1 MQRCAVFGCMVAA
14 LTLASVQP
22 VTAQNRAGQLSAGY
36 SFLSNDDL
44 AVNAGSLPLGFFFD
58 ANFEL
63 NDWISLAGDLNGHF
77 SRSIAPSAS
86 LDRVVP
92 PLPTEDFQAF
102 SFNRPETGFC
112 SARIPD
118 CKVRL
123 QTISAVGGPRFHF
136 AAGRARPFVHVMAGV
151 TRSLRKIE
159 FFAHSSTNL
168 TIQPGAGFDIDV
180 TELTALRIQG
190 DYRRVFFSEP
200 DQSRPGDLAS
210 LVSKG
215 GADYQDFTFSVGVV
229 FKLSQRP

>member
-1 MQRCAVFGCMVAA
+1 MRTRPVVVLLAA
-14 LTLASVQP
+14 LTLSSVQP

-44 AVNAGSLPLGFFFD
+44 AVNTGSLPLGFFFD

-77 SRSIAPSAS
+77 SRSIEPSAS

-112 SARIPD
+112 SARIPE

-159 FFAHSSTNL
+159 FFAHTSTNL
-168 TIQPGAGFDIDV
+168 TIQPGGGFDIDV
-180 TELTALRIQG
+180 TERTALRIQG
-190 DYRRVFFSEP
+190 DYRRVFFPEP
-200 DQSRPGDLAS
+200 DQSSPGDLAS